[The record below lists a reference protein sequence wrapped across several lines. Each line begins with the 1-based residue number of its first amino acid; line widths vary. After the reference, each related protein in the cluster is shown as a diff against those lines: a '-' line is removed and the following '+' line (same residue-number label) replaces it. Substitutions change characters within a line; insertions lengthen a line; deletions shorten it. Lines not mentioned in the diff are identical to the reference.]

1 MDPKDEFLGN
11 EESDD
16 MEDDAEKI
24 ELYDDC
30 ESMEFFCSVNN
41 GFAWSST
48 SEGRSRSR
56 SVIGSSL
63 LEDSLLKLEGTLR
76 DTKSPGPGELFLE
89 EENEAS
95 EDGGGSLMRPG
106 VDCEF
111 GCDRGWDAIG
121 PESEPGSDLDW
132 VPITGTSAP
141 EGVTGR

>member
-1 MDPKDEFLGN
+1 MEPNDEFLGN

-24 ELYDDC
+24 ELYEDC
-30 ESMEFFCSVNN
+30 ESIEFFCRVAN
-41 GFAWSST
+41 GLEWSST
-48 SEGRSRSR
+48 SDGRRRSR

-95 EDGGGSLMRPG
+95 EDGGGSLMRPQ
-106 VDCEF
+106 V
-111 GCDRGWDAIG
+111 
-121 PESEPGSDLDW
+121 
-132 VPITGTSAP
+132 
-141 EGVTGR
+141 GRHWTRK

>member
-24 ELYDDC
+24 ELYEDC
-30 ESMEFFCSVNN
+30 ESIEFFCRIDK
-41 GFAWSST
+41 GFEWSST

-95 EDGGGSLMRPG
+95 DDGGGSFMRPG
-106 VDCEF
+106 VDCEP
-111 GCDRGWDAIG
+111 GSDRRWPSIG
-121 PESEPGSDLDW
+121 PESELGSDLD
-132 VPITGTSAP
+132 
-141 EGVTGR
+141 

>member
-1 MDPKDEFLGN
+1 MDPNDEFLGN

-24 ELYDDC
+24 ELYEDC
-30 ESMEFFCSVNN
+30 ESIEFFCREAN
-41 GFAWSST
+41 GLEWSST
-48 SEGRSRSR
+48 SDGRSRSR

-111 GCDRGWDAIG
+111 GCDLRWGGIG
-121 PESEPGSDLDW
+121 PESELGSDLD
-132 VPITGTSAP
+132 
-141 EGVTGR
+141 